1 MLSII
6 RRLAKASIVSVA
18 ALLVLSALV
27 YGGFNHRFDVVVV
40 TTAELLLVGSVL
52 VGLRSWRTRAHRPRV
67 EH

>member
-1 MLSII
+1 MMSII
-6 RRLAKASIVSVA
+6 PRLARASIVSVA

-52 VGLRSWRTRAHRPRV
+52 VGLRSWRARAHRRQV